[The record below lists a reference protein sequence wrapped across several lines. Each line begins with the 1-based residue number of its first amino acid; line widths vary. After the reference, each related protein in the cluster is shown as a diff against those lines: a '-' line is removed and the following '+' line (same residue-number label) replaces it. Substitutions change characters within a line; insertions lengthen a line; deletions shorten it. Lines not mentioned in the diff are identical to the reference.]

1 VLMFTARRFGQ
12 GLLVIIA
19 ATFLLHV
26 GVLQLGDPFKTLG
39 EKTLPPEIQ
48 ASLHAHFGRDKPF
61 FVQYLIYV
69 KDLFTGD
76 LGIDFDQRRQVSE
89 LLGPAALNTAR
100 LAVLAILINVVI
112 GLFAGI
118 VAAVWKDSF
127 VDTLV
132 SVSTILVLCTP
143 LFTIAVFLR
152 ANLSGLH
159 VGGFEVFPQL
169 PHEFGV
175 TVPWFKE
182 ILLPAFSLALIDLAF
197 VARLMRASMLEVLS
211 ENYLMTARAKGLPE
225 RVVIFRHAARNA
237 LIPAVNHIGI
247 NLGILLGGAVVVE
260 SVFQY
265 PGLGNLF
272 LGALQ
277 SANAPIILAVAVL
290 ATITFVTLNALVDVL
305 CAYLDPRIRVS

>member
-1 VLMFTARRFGQ
+1 MLMFSLRRFGQ

-26 GVLQLGDPFKTLG
+26 GVLQLGDPFKSLG

-48 ASLHAHFGRDKPF
+48 ANLHAHFGRDKPF

-76 LGIDFDQRRQVSE
+76 LGIDFDQRRPVWS
-89 LLGPAALNTAR
+89 LIATAAPNTLR
-100 LAVLAILINVVI
+100 LALLAILINVVV

-118 VAAVWKDSF
+118 MAAVWKDSF
-127 VDTLV
+127 VDALV
-132 SVSTILVLCTP
+132 SVSTILLLCTP
-143 LFTIAVFLR
+143 LFAVAFFLR
-152 ANLSGLH
+152 ISLSGLH
-159 VGGFEVFPQL
+159 IGGFELFPQL
-169 PHEFGV
+169 PHKFGV

-197 VARLMRASMLEVLS
+197 VARLMRASMLEVMG
-211 ENYLMTARAKGLPE
+211 ETYLHTARAKGLPE
-225 RVVIFRHAARNA
+225 RVVIFKHAARNA

-260 SVFQY
+260 AVFQY
-265 PGLGNLF
+265 PGLGYLF
-272 LGALQ
+272 LNALQ
-277 SANAPIILAVAVL
+277 SANAPIILAIAVL